1 MKRRLATALASA
13 ALLALSV
20 TAGLDAGA
28 QTTNQAAAR
37 TGERTT
43 RVAAHSCPIHPEI
56 KARSAGRCS
65 KCRAEE
71 RKIKSARE
79 RDAGNVTRPQVQQ
92 VQVEAQPLEQQPQ
105 EAPPSND

>member
-28 QTTNQAAAR
+28 QTDQGPER
-37 TGERTT
+37 TGEKRGKA
-43 RVAAHSCPIHPEI
+43 VKQSCPVHPEM

-65 KCRAEE
+65 KCRAQE
-71 RKIKSARE
+71 RKMKGARDKDKDKVNRRHQPHQEEGSA
-79 RDAGNVTRPQVQQ
+79 
-92 VQVEAQPLEQQPQ
+92 
-105 EAPPSND
+105 SNE